1 MRGKKRLG
9 DILVELGKITH
20 DDLINSLKKQ
30 AVSGKRLGEI
40 LIEDKFVSEED
51 ILSVLEV
58 QLGIKR
64 ISLEYINIDENA
76 LKKVPEALAKKHNLI
91 PISQEN
97 GKLEVAMSD
106 PFNIIAL
113 DDLKIATGMKVVK
126 VLETKSNIE
135 KAIEKN
141 YTKQYA
147 EQVAQNLATQEKI
160 HKKEEAAKV
169 QIEDIS
175 ADAPVVKLVDTIIQ
189 NAIRS
194 KASDIHIEPYE
205 NEVRVRNRIDGELH
219 KIFTIPKESQNTLLT
234 RIKILADLNIAEK
247 RAPQDGRIMTSIDGQ
262 AVDLRV
268 SVLPTVHGEKIVI
281 RILLKNSEILT
292 KKSLGMMPDDMV
304 RLENIMSK
312 PFGIILVTGPTGSGK
327 STTLYAVLSEM
338 NTIDKNIITV
348 EDPVEYALHG
358 VNQVGVNPKAGLT
371 FASGLRSILRQ
382 DPDVIMV
389 GEIRDSET
397 GEIAIRASITGHVVL
412 STLHTN
418 DAPSTVARLVDMGI
432 QPYLVATSVNGII
445 AQRLVRK
452 VCGRCARPYVASE
465 QEKKL
470 LDIDVNE
477 DIILNKG
484 EGCPAC
490 SGTGYKGRIGIYEI
504 LEIDR
509 EIREAITEG
518 KTTDVIKDIAMKNG
532 MKTLKKACIEHVV
545 NGITTLDEYMRVAY
559 LRE

>member
-9 DILVELGKITH
+9 DILVQSGKLNQI
-20 DDLINSLKKQ
+20 DLINSLKKQ

-40 LIEDKFVSEED
+40 LVEDQLVTEDD
-51 ILSVLEV
+51 ILEVLEV
-58 QLGIKR
+58 QLGIER
-64 ISLEYINIDENA
+64 INIEYLEIDEEA
-76 LKKVPEALAKKHNLI
+76 LRKVPEALAKKYSLI
-91 PISQEN
+91 PVNIA
-97 GKLEVAMSD
+97 GGVLRVAMSD
-106 PFNIIAL
+106 PFNIIAM
-113 DDLKIATGMKVVK
+113 DDLKLATGLKIEK
-126 VLETKSNIE
+126 VLETKARIE
-135 KAIEKN
+135 ASIEKN

-147 EQVAQNLATQEKI
+147 EQVVQNLA
-160 HKKEEAAKV
+160 KEEMSYKREQEEKQEV
-169 QIEDIS
+169 EDLS
-175 ADAPVVKLVDTIIQ
+175 KDAPVVKLVDTIIQ

-219 KIFTIPKESQNTLLT
+219 KALDIPKESQSTLLT
-234 RIKILADLNIAEK
+234 RFKILANLNIAEK
-247 RAPQDGRIMTSIDGQ
+247 RAPQDGRILTKIDGQ
-262 AVDLRV
+262 DVDLRV
-268 SVLPTVHGEKIVI
+268 SVLPTIHGEKIVI

-292 KKSLGMMPDDMV
+292 KKSLGMMPDDTQK
-304 RLENIMSK
+304 LDNILSK
-312 PFGIILVTGPTGSGK
+312 PYGIILVTGPTGSGK
-327 STTLYAVLSEM
+327 STTLYAVLSEL
-338 NTIDKNIITV
+338 NTMDKNIITV
-348 EDPVEYALHG
+348 EDPVEYALNG

-382 DPDVIMV
+382 DPDIIMV

-432 QPYLVATSVNGII
+432 QPFLVASSVNGII

-452 VCGRCARPYVASE
+452 VCGRCAQPYEASKE
-465 QEKKL
+465 EKEL
-470 LDIDVNE
+470 LDIDENE
-477 DIILNKG
+477 HLIINKG
-484 EGCPAC
+484 KGCPAC

-509 EIREAITEG
+509 DIREAITAN
-518 KTTDVIKDIAMKNG
+518 KNTDYIKDLAVKNG
-532 MKTLKKACIEHVV
+532 MKTLKRACIEHVV
-545 NGITTLDEYMRVAY
+545 NGITSMDEYLRVAY